1 MGLIVQKFG
10 GTSVASAERIKAAAK
25 RITDTYKA
33 GNKVIVVVS
42 ARGETTDE
50 LINLAYEL
58 TDSPS
63 KRELDVL
70 MSTGEQISIALV
82 AMAIHALG
90 YPAVSFTGG
99 QVGII
104 TDSYHTKARIKNINA
119 DRIQKELDT
128 GTIVI
133 VAGFQGIDANENITT
148 LGRGGSDTTAVALAA
163 IMKAERCDIFTDV
176 DGIYTADPRKVPL
189 ARKLDK
195 ISYDEILE
203 LASLGAQVMHSRSIE
218 FAKKYNVPL
227 FVRSSFNDN
236 EGTLICKEVKEME
249 DIVVSGAAVSKDD
262 AKITIRAVPDV
273 PGQAAKIFHEI
284 AKRNINVDMI
294 IQNASIE
301 GRADVTF
308 TVPRND
314 LQLALDTVERLKE
327 ELGAGEVLYDSKIA
341 KLSVVGIGMRSHC
354 GVAEKMFRVLAD
366 EKINIQMISTSEIK
380 ISCVIDDA
388 HADRALRVVH
398 TAFGLDKVV
407 KEKEEEKVVHV

>member
-10 GTSVASAERIKAAAK
+10 GTSVANAERIKAAAK
-25 RITDTYKA
+25 RIVDTYNA

-42 ARGETTDE
+42 ARGQTTDE
-50 LINLAYEL
+50 LIDLAYEIM
-58 TDSPS
+58 DNPS
-63 KRELDVL
+63 TREMDML

-82 AMAIHALG
+82 AMAIHAMG

-99 QVGII
+99 QVGIV
-104 TDSYHTKARIKNINA
+104 TDSSHTKARIKNINTQ
-119 DRIQKELDT
+119 RMQKELDK
-128 GTIVI
+128 GTIII

-163 IMKAERCDIFTDV
+163 IMKADRCEIFTDV
-176 DGIYTADPRKVPL
+176 DGIYTADPRKVPH

-195 ISYDEILE
+195 VSYDEILE

-227 FVRSSFNDN
+227 YVRSSFNTN
-236 EGTLICKEVKEME
+236 EGTLICKEAGEME
-249 DIVVSGAAVSKDD
+249 NIVVSGVAISKDD
-262 AKITIRAVPDV
+262 AKITIRAIPDV

-284 AKRNINVDMI
+284 AGKDINVDMI

-308 TVPRND
+308 TVPRID
-314 LQLALDTVERLKE
+314 LRLALETAEKIRKE
-327 ELGAGEVLYDSKIA
+327 LNAKEVLHDSKIA
-341 KLSVVGIGMRSHC
+341 KLSAVGIGMRSHC
-354 GVAEKMFRVLAD
+354 GVAEKMFSALAK

-380 ISCVIDDA
+380 ISCVIDEA
-388 HADRALRVVH
+388 HADRALRTIH
-398 TAFGLDKVV
+398 TAFGLDKV
-407 KEKEEEKVVHV
+407 EKAEVAKI

>member
-10 GTSVASAERIKAAAK
+10 GTSVANAERIKAAAK
-25 RITDTYKA
+25 RIVETYKA

-42 ARGETTDE
+42 ARGQTTDE
-50 LINLAYEL
+50 LIDLANEL
-58 TDSPS
+58 TDNPS
-63 KRELDVL
+63 TREMDMLL
-70 MSTGEQISIALV
+70 STGEQISIALV

-99 QVGII
+99 QVGIV
-104 TDSYHTKARIKNINA
+104 TDSYHTKARIRNINTH
-119 DRIQKELDT
+119 RVQKELDK

-163 IMKAERCDIFTDV
+163 IMKADRCDIFTDV

-195 ISYDEILE
+195 VSYDEILE

-227 FVRSSFNDN
+227 YVRSSFNN
-236 EGTLICKEVKEME
+236 KEGTLICKEAKEME
-249 DIVVSGAAVSKDD
+249 DIVVSGVAVSKDD

-284 AKRNINVDMI
+284 ARKKINVDMI

-301 GRADVTF
+301 NRADVTF
-308 TVPRND
+308 TVPRSDLRLALETAEKIKND
-314 LQLALDTVERLKE
+314 L
-327 ELGAGEVLYDSKIA
+327 GAKEVLHDSKIA

-354 GVAEKMFRVLAD
+354 GVAEKMFSVLAE

-388 HADRALRVVH
+388 HADRALRAVH
-398 TAFGLDKVV
+398 TAFGLDKV
-407 KEKEEEKVVHV
+407 EKEAVVKV

>member
-10 GTSVASAERIKAAAK
+10 GTSVANAERIKAAAK
-25 RITDTYKA
+25 RIVETYKA

-42 ARGETTDE
+42 ARGQTTDE
-50 LINLAYEL
+50 LIDLAYEIM
-58 TDSPS
+58 DNPS
-63 KRELDVL
+63 TREMDML

-82 AMAIHALG
+82 AMAIHAMG

-99 QVGII
+99 QVGIV
-104 TDSYHTKARIKNINA
+104 TDSSHTKARIKNINTQ
-119 DRIQKELDT
+119 RMQKELDK
-128 GTIVI
+128 GTIII

-163 IMKAERCDIFTDV
+163 IMKADRCEIFTDV
-176 DGIYTADPRKVPL
+176 DGIYTADPRKVPH

-195 ISYDEILE
+195 VSYDEILE

-227 FVRSSFNDN
+227 YVRSSFNTN
-236 EGTLICKEVKEME
+236 EGTLICKEVGEME
-249 DIVVSGAAVSKDD
+249 NIVVSGVAISKDD
-262 AKITIRAVPDV
+262 AKITIRAIPDV

-284 AKRNINVDMI
+284 AGKDINVDMI

-308 TVPRND
+308 TVPRID
-314 LQLALDTVERLKE
+314 LRLALETAEKIRKDLNAR
-327 ELGAGEVLYDSKIA
+327 EVLHDSKIA
-341 KLSVVGIGMRSHC
+341 KLSAVGIGMRSHC
-354 GVAEKMFRVLAD
+354 GVAEKMFSALAK

-380 ISCVIDDA
+380 ISCVIDEA
-388 HADRALRVVH
+388 HADRALRTIH
-398 TAFGLDKVV
+398 TAFGLDKV
-407 KEKEEEKVVHV
+407 EKAEVAKI

>member
-10 GTSVASAERIKAAAK
+10 GTSVANAERVRAAAK
-25 RITDTYKA
+25 RIVETYKA
-33 GNKVIVVVS
+33 GNQVIVVVS
-42 ARGETTDE
+42 ARGQTTDE
-50 LINLAYEL
+50 LIDLAHEI
-58 TDSPS
+58 TDKPS
-63 KRELDVL
+63 TREMDML

-99 QVGII
+99 QVGIV
-104 TDSYHTKARIKNINA
+104 TDSYHTKARIRNINTQ
-119 DRIQKELDT
+119 RIKKELDN

-163 IMKAERCDIFTDV
+163 IMKADRCDIFTDV
-176 DGIYTADPRKVPL
+176 DGIYTADPRKVPH
-189 ARKLDK
+189 ARKLST

-227 FVRSSFNDN
+227 QVRSSFNDK
-236 EGTLICKEVKEME
+236 EGTLICKEAKEME
-249 DIVVSGAAVSKDD
+249 NIVVSGVAVSKDD

-301 GRADVTF
+301 GWADVTF
-308 TVPRND
+308 TVPRSD
-314 LQLALDTVERLKE
+314 LREALNVAEKIKKDLSAK
-327 ELGAGEVLYDSKIA
+327 EVLYDSKIA

-354 GVAEKMFRVLAD
+354 GVAEKMFSVLAD

-380 ISCVIDDA
+380 ISCVIEEA
-388 HADRALRVVH
+388 HADRALRAVH
-398 TAFGLDKVV
+398 TAFELDKV
-407 KEKEEEKVVHV
+407 EKEDVVKV

>member
-1 MGLIVQKFG
+1 MNMGLIVQKFG
-10 GTSVASAERIKAAAK
+10 GTSVANAERIKAAAK
-25 RITDTYKA
+25 RIVETYKA

-42 ARGETTDE
+42 ARGQTTDE
-50 LINLAYEL
+50 LIDLANEL
-58 TDSPS
+58 TDNPS
-63 KRELDVL
+63 TREMDMLL
-70 MSTGEQISIALV
+70 STGEQISIALV

-99 QVGII
+99 QVGIV
-104 TDSYHTKARIKNINA
+104 TDSYHTKARIRNINTH
-119 DRIQKELDT
+119 RVQKELDK

-163 IMKAERCDIFTDV
+163 IMKADRCDIFTDV

-195 ISYDEILE
+195 VSYDEILE

-227 FVRSSFNDN
+227 YVRSSFNN
-236 EGTLICKEVKEME
+236 KEGTLICKEAKEME
-249 DIVVSGAAVSKDD
+249 DIVVSGVAVSKDD

-284 AKRNINVDMI
+284 ARKKINVDMI

-301 GRADVTF
+301 NRADVTF
-308 TVPRND
+308 TVPRSDLRLALETAEKIKND
-314 LQLALDTVERLKE
+314 L
-327 ELGAGEVLYDSKIA
+327 GAKEVLHDSKIA

-354 GVAEKMFRVLAD
+354 GVAEKMFSVLAE

-388 HADRALRVVH
+388 HADRALRAVH
-398 TAFGLDKVV
+398 TAFGLDKV
-407 KEKEEEKVVHV
+407 KKEEVVKV

>member
-10 GTSVASAERIKAAAK
+10 GTSVANAERIRAAAK
-25 RITDTYKA
+25 RIIETYKA

-42 ARGETTDE
+42 ARGQTTDE
-50 LINLAYEL
+50 LIDLAYEL
-58 TDSPS
+58 TDNPS
-63 KRELDVL
+63 TRELDML

-104 TDSYHTKARIKNINA
+104 TDGYHTKARIRNISTN
-119 DRIQKELDT
+119 RIQKELEN

-133 VAGFQGIDANENITT
+133 VAGSQGVDANENITT
-148 LGRGGSDTTAVALAA
+148 LGRGGSDTTAVALAS
-163 IMKAERCDIFTDV
+163 IMGADRCDIFTDV
-176 DGIYTADPRKVPL
+176 DGIYTADPRKVPY

-195 ISYDEILE
+195 VSYDEILE

-227 FVRSSFNDN
+227 YVRSSFNN
-236 EGTLICKEVKEME
+236 SEGTLICKEVKEME
-249 DIVVSGAAVSKDD
+249 DIVVSGVAVSKED

-284 AKRNINVDMI
+284 ARRNINVDMI

-308 TVPRND
+308 TVPRSDLRIALETAEKIKND
-314 LQLALDTVERLKE
+314 LGAKE
-327 ELGAGEVLYDSKIA
+327 VMHDSKIA

-354 GVAEKMFRVLAD
+354 GVAEKMFSVLAD

-388 HADRALRVVH
+388 HADRALRAVH
-398 TAFGLDKVV
+398 TAFGLDKVE
-407 KEKEEEKVVHV
+407 KEKEEIIKV

>member
-10 GTSVASAERIKAAAK
+10 GTSVANAERIKAAAK
-25 RITDTYKA
+25 RITDTYKD
-33 GNKVIVVVS
+33 GNEVIVVVS
-42 ARGETTDE
+42 ARGQTTDE
-50 LINLAYEL
+50 LIDLAYEI
-58 TDSPS
+58 TDNPS
-63 KRELDVL
+63 TREMDML

-99 QVGII
+99 QVGIV
-104 TDSYHTKARIKNINA
+104 TDSYHTKARIRNINA
-119 DRIQKELDT
+119 HRIKKELDN

-163 IMKAERCDIFTDV
+163 IMRADRCDIFTDV

-189 ARKLDK
+189 ARKLNK
-195 ISYDEILE
+195 VSYDEILE

-227 FVRSSFNDN
+227 CVRSSFNDS

-249 DIVVSGAAVSKDD
+249 DIVVSGAALSKDD
-262 AKITIRAVPDV
+262 AKITIRSVPDV

-284 AKRNINVDMI
+284 ARRNINVDMI
-294 IQNASIE
+294 IQNTSVE

-308 TVPRND
+308 TVPRSD
-314 LQLALDTVERLKE
+314 LRNALNTAEKIKE
-327 ELGAGEVLYDSKIA
+327 DLGAKEVIYDNKIA

-354 GVAEKMFRVLAD
+354 GVAEKMFSALAD

-380 ISCVIDDA
+380 ISCVIEEA
-388 HADRALRVVH
+388 HADRALRAVH
-398 TAFGLDKVV
+398 TAFGLDAAEKKEVV
-407 KEKEEEKVVHV
+407 KV

>member
-10 GTSVASAERIKAAAK
+10 GTSVANAERIRAAAK
-25 RITDTYKA
+25 RIIETYKA

-42 ARGETTDE
+42 ARGQTTDE
-50 LINLAYEL
+50 LIDLAYEL
-58 TDSPS
+58 TDNPS
-63 KRELDVL
+63 TRELDML

-104 TDSYHTKARIKNINA
+104 TDSYHTKARIRNISTN
-119 DRIQKELDT
+119 RIQKELEN

-148 LGRGGSDTTAVALAA
+148 LGRGGSDTTAVALAS
-163 IMKAERCDIFTDV
+163 IMGADRCDIFTDV
-176 DGIYTADPRKVPL
+176 DGIYTADPRKVPY
-189 ARKLDK
+189 ARKLNK
-195 ISYDEILE
+195 VSYDEILE

-227 FVRSSFNDN
+227 YVRSSFNN
-236 EGTLICKEVKEME
+236 SEGTLICKEVKEME
-249 DIVVSGAAVSKDD
+249 DIVVSGVAVSKED

-284 AKRNINVDMI
+284 ARRNINVDMI

-308 TVPRND
+308 TVPRSDLRIALETAEKIKND
-314 LQLALDTVERLKE
+314 LGAKE
-327 ELGAGEVLYDSKIA
+327 VMHDSKIA

-354 GVAEKMFRVLAD
+354 GVAEKMFSVLAD

-388 HADRALRVVH
+388 HADRALRAVH
-398 TAFGLDKVV
+398 TAFGLDKVE
-407 KEKEEEKVVHV
+407 KEKEEIIKV

>member
-10 GTSVASAERIKAAAK
+10 GTSVANAERIRAAAK
-25 RITDTYKA
+25 RIIETYKA

-42 ARGETTDE
+42 ARGQTTDE
-50 LINLAYEL
+50 LIDLAYEL
-58 TDSPS
+58 TDNPS
-63 KRELDVL
+63 TRELDML

-104 TDSYHTKARIKNINA
+104 TDSYHTKARIRNISTN
-119 DRIQKELDT
+119 RIQKELEN

-133 VAGFQGIDANENITT
+133 VAGFQGVDANENITT
-148 LGRGGSDTTAVALAA
+148 LGRGGSDTTAVALAS
-163 IMKAERCDIFTDV
+163 IMGADRCDIFTDV
-176 DGIYTADPRKVPL
+176 DGIYTADPRKVPY

-195 ISYDEILE
+195 VSYDEILE

-227 FVRSSFNDN
+227 YVRSSFNN
-236 EGTLICKEVKEME
+236 SEGTLICKEVKEME
-249 DIVVSGAAVSKDD
+249 DIVVSGVAVSKED

-284 AKRNINVDMI
+284 ARRNINVDMI

-308 TVPRND
+308 TVPRSDLRIALETAEKIKND
-314 LQLALDTVERLKE
+314 LGAKE
-327 ELGAGEVLYDSKIA
+327 VMHDSKIA

-354 GVAEKMFRVLAD
+354 GVAEKMFSVLAD

-388 HADRALRVVH
+388 HADRALRAVH
-398 TAFGLDKVV
+398 TAFGLDKVE
-407 KEKEEEKVVHV
+407 KEKEEIIKV